1 MYNIYMA
8 EIIVNQDYLDAL
20 NTHKRS
26 NCPNLSGLNKRQL
39 GQLARK
45 LGLEVVA
52 TGVKERA
59 DGTGAGTRHNYPNRG
74 KTTWRGTAKE
84 RDDRRNRDLN
94 RKFGKMNMDKQR
106 ALGQD
111 VLDGVRD
118 RVKKAERERRNE
130 ERDKKLEEIQE
141 QQKPKEQPKPK
152 PKKNLKIVDID
163 SKVKEIGDKL
173 RTGVLD
179 GYANGDFYKNMIIK
193 VFSKKKYDEM
203 KGEFTGII
211 LTKAEVKDAVSAV
224 IGKIGVK
231 GLDKYIDDNTD
242 KEKLKKIED
251 EEQEDMIRK
260 YIRSKSRNR
269 ELEKAVKE
277 VLGFNIGINNEK
289 GATRAVKSIIKKIGF
304 TEAKRLL
311 KDL

>member
-1 MYNIYMA
+1 MA

-141 QQKPKEQPKPK
+141 QQKPK
-152 PKKNLKIVDID
+152 PKKNLKIVDKKIT
-163 SKVKEIGDKL
+163 IGDKL
-173 RTGVLD
+173 REQLNKKVDRKKMTKKEIYQEAEELAKTNEYIRFRGIMGMDERGLLKVLD
-179 GYANGDFYKNMIIK
+179 TLDLSWDHPILDKSKQRSRAIRAI
-193 VFSKKKYDEM
+193 SKK
-203 KGEFTGII
+203 
-211 LTKAEVKDAVSAV
+211 V
-224 IGKIGVK
+224 
-231 GLDKYIDDNTD
+231 GL
-242 KEKLKKIED
+242 
-251 EEQEDMIRK
+251 EE
-260 YIRSKSRNR
+260 
-269 ELEKAVKE
+269 
-277 VLGFNIGINNEK
+277 
-289 GATRAVKSIIKKIGF
+289 T
-304 TEAKRLL
+304 KRLL

>member
-1 MYNIYMA
+1 MA

-141 QQKPKEQPKPK
+141 QQKPK
-152 PKKNLKIVDID
+152 PKK
-163 SKVKEIGDKL
+163 
-173 RTGVLD
+173 
-179 GYANGDFYKNMIIK
+179 
-193 VFSKKKYDEM
+193 KKKLKLVELKLTEEVEEDMIDRYT
-203 KGEFTGII
+203 GEY
-211 LTKAEVKDAVSAV
+211 AR
-224 IGKIGVK
+224 
-231 GLDKYIDDNTD
+231 NT
-242 KEKLKKIED
+242 KKIE
-251 EEQEDMIRK
+251 E
-260 YIRSKSRNR
+260 
-269 ELEKAVKE
+269 AVKK
-277 VLGFNIGINNEK
+277 VLGFNLILKTPKAEK
-289 GATRAVKSIIKKIGF
+289 RAVKSIIEKIGLR
-304 TEAKRLL
+304 EAMQVLEGLEKQMERS
-311 KDL
+311 KEDMGRFRG

>member
-1 MYNIYMA
+1 MA

-45 LGLEVVA
+45 LGLEVIA

-74 KTTWRGTAKE
+74 RTTWTGTAKE

-130 ERDKKLEEIQE
+130 ERDKKLEEIQ
-141 QQKPKEQPKPK
+141 QQQQ
-152 PKKNLKIVDID
+152 PKKNKKKLKIVDID

-179 GYANGDFYKNMIIK
+179 GYANGVFYKNMIIK

-224 IGKIGVK
+224 IEKIGVK
-231 GLDKYIDDNTD
+231 ALDKYIDDNTD

-260 YIRSKSRNR
+260 YIRSKNR
-269 ELEKAVKE
+269 SKELEKAVKE

-289 GATRAVKSIIKKIGF
+289 GATRAVKSIIKKIGL
-304 TEAKRLL
+304 TEAKKVL

>member
-1 MYNIYMA
+1 MA

-45 LGLEVVA
+45 LGLEVIA

-74 KTTWRGTAKE
+74 RTTWTGTAKE

-130 ERDKKLEEIQE
+130 ERDKKLEEIQ
-141 QQKPKEQPKPK
+141 QQQQ
-152 PKKNLKIVDID
+152 PKKNKKKLKIVDID

-179 GYANGDFYKNMIIK
+179 GYANGVFYKNMIIK

-211 LTKAEVKDAVSAV
+211 LTKAEVKDAVNEV

-260 YIRSKSRNR
+260 YIRSKNR
-269 ELEKAVKE
+269 SKELEKAVKE

-289 GATRAVKSIIKKIGF
+289 GATRAVKSIIKKIGL
-304 TEAKRLL
+304 TEAKKVL

>member
-1 MYNIYMA
+1 MA
-8 EIIVNQDYLDAL
+8 EIILNQDYLDAL

-45 LGLEVVA
+45 LGLEVIA

-59 DGTGAGTRHNYPNRG
+59 DGTGAGTQHNYPTRG
-74 KTTWRGTAKE
+74 RTTWTGTAKE

-130 ERDKKLEEIQE
+130 ERDKKLEEIQ
-141 QQKPKEQPKPK
+141 QQQQPKEQPKPK
-152 PKKNLKIVDID
+152 PKKKLKLKLVDID

-179 GYANGDFYKNMIIK
+179 GGANGVFYKNMIIK

-203 KGEFTGII
+203 KGDITGII
-211 LTKAEVKDAVSAV
+211 TTKAEVKDAVNAV
-224 IGKIGVK
+224 IEKIGVK

-242 KEKLKKIED
+242 KERLKEIED
-251 EEQEDMIRK
+251 EEQEGMIRR
-260 YIRSKSRNR
+260 YINSKNRRR

-277 VLGFNIGINNEK
+277 VLGFNIGINNDK
-289 GATRAVKSIIKKIGF
+289 GAMRAVKSIIKKIGL
-304 TEAKRLL
+304 TEAKKVL